1 MRYHPLMDTHA
12 LRAFVTVADE
22 GSFTAAA
29 DTLFLTQPA
38 VSKRIALLEEQLHAR
53 LFDRV
58 GRHVA
63 LTEAGEA
70 LLARAR
76 RILLELEDS
85 ARAIDNLSGEV
96 AGRLRIGT
104 SHHIGLHRLPP
115 VLRHFARAWPEVELD
130 IRFIDS
136 EEAYDAVMQ
145 GDLELGLV
153 TLPPRADPGTDTR
166 VIWHDPL
173 VFMVGPDHALAQ
185 GVPGLADLTRHPA
198 LLPAPSTF
206 TRRIVEGLFRE
217 NGLSLNVA
225 QSTNYLETLH
235 MMVSVG
241 LGWSVLPAS
250 MLDNRVRAISIPGV
264 SLTRNLGVVRHPAR
278 SLSNAAQRFLDILDQ
293 EA

>member
-1 MRYHPLMDTHA
+1 MDTHA
-12 LRAFVTVADE
+12 LRAFVTVADQ

-38 VSKRIALLEEQLHAR
+38 VSKRIALLEDELNAR

-58 GRHVA
+58 GRQVA

-70 LLARAR
+70 LLSRAR

-136 EEAYDAVMQ
+136 EEAYEAVMQ
-145 GDLELGLV
+145 GELELGLV
-153 TLPPRADPGTDTR
+153 TLPPRADPGTETR
-166 VIWHDPL
+166 VIWQDEL
-173 VFMVGPDHALAQ
+173 VFMAAPDHALTRGA
-185 GVPGLADLTRHPA
+185 PGLDDLTRHPA
-198 LLPAPSTF
+198 LLPSPSTF

-217 NGLSLNVA
+217 NGLQLHVT

-250 MLDNRVRAISIPGV
+250 MLDEHVRAIAIPGV

-278 SLSNAAQRFLDILDQ
+278 SLSNAARRFLEVLDQ

>member
-1 MRYHPLMDTHA
+1 MDTQA
-12 LRAFVTVADE
+12 LQAFVTVADQ

-38 VSKRIALLEEQLHAR
+38 VSKRIALLEDELHTR
-53 LFDRV
+53 LFDRM

-70 LLARAR
+70 LLPRAR
-76 RILLELEDS
+76 RILLELEDT

-115 VLRHFARAWPEVELD
+115 ILRRFSRAWPEVQLD

-136 EEAYDAVMQ
+136 EEAYEAVMH
-145 GDLELGLV
+145 GELELGLV
-153 TLPPRADPGTDTR
+153 TLPPRADPGTETR
-166 VIWHDPL
+166 VIWQDPL
-173 VFMVGPDHALAQ
+173 VFMAAPDHALAQ
-185 GVPGLADLTRHPA
+185 GSPALADLTRHPA
-198 LLPAPSTF
+198 LLPSPTTF

-217 NGLSLNVA
+217 NGLSLHVG

-241 LGWSVLPAS
+241 LGWSVLPAT
-250 MLDNRVRAISIPGV
+250 MLDERVREIPIPGV
-264 SLTRNLGVVRHPAR
+264 SLSRNLGVVRHPAR
-278 SLSNAAQRFLDILDQ
+278 SLSNAARRFLDVLD
-293 EA
+293 EYA

>member
-1 MRYHPLMDTHA
+1 MDTQA
-12 LRAFVTVADE
+12 LQAFVTVADQ

-29 DTLFLTQPA
+29 DALFLTQPA
-38 VSKRIALLEEQLHAR
+38 VSKRIALLEDELQAR
-53 LFDRV
+53 LFDRM

-70 LLARAR
+70 LLPRAR

-85 ARAIDNLSGEV
+85 ARTIDNLSGEV

-115 VLRHFARAWPEVELD
+115 VLRHFSRAWPEVQLD

-136 EEAYDAVMQ
+136 EEAYEAVMH
-145 GDLELGLV
+145 GELELGLV
-153 TLPPRADPGTDTR
+153 TLPPRTDPGTETR
-166 VIWHDPL
+166 VIWRDPL
-173 VFMVGPDHALAQ
+173 VFMAAPDHALAQ
-185 GVPGLADLTRHPA
+185 GSPEMADLTRHPA
-198 LLPAPSTF
+198 LLPSPTTF

-217 NGLSLNVA
+217 NGLSLHIG

-241 LGWSVLPAS
+241 LGWSVLPAT
-250 MLDNRVRAISIPGV
+250 MLDDRVCEIPISGV
-264 SLTRNLGVVRHPAR
+264 SLSRNLGVVRHPAR
-278 SLSNAAQRFLDILDQ
+278 SLSNAARRFLEVLD
-293 EA
+293 EYAR